1 MTLVARILLS
11 RDGDWR
17 GDGFLTELSWVQ
29 PYLAIGPR
37 PDWPAWAALEQAGV
51 SLIIDLNDDPVER
64 RRARSVGLEYRGL
77 KVPDPTG
84 LEDFLAAFPR
94 VHEWIERERTRGGRV
109 YLHCTAGVYRSPTF
123 AIGHLMA
130 RGEPGEKARNLVKEA
145 HRPTWTSGDTE
156 TLERALQ
163 LWDKQLQLS
172 HSTET

>member
-1 MTLVARILLS
+1 M
-11 RDGDWR
+11 
-17 GDGFLTELSWVQ
+17 TELSWVQ

-64 RRARSVGLEYRGL
+64 RRAQSVGLEYRGL

-84 LEDFLAAFPR
+84 LEDFLACFPR

-130 RGEPGEKARNLVKEA
+130 RGEPGEKARSGQGST
-145 HRPTWTSGDTE
+145 PTNMDQRRYRNIRTGSTTLAE
-156 TLERALQ
+156 TTATVTLHQDLTR
-163 LWDKQLQLS
+163 
-172 HSTET
+172 TF